1 MGLAIIFF
9 CIALAFGLGAIVFSY
24 FINENYGESCLNSYQ
39 YGWLF
44 GTMITFFIMIGLYSL
59 DHHYSP
65 QAIDVYRNKTELKI
79 KNTIENDK
87 LVSSDTIVVFKK

>member
-1 MGLAIIFF
+1 MVLAIIFL

-24 FINENYGESCLNSYQ
+24 FLNEKHGETSVNVYQ

-44 GTMITFFIMIGLYSL
+44 GTMLTFFVMLGLYSL

-65 QAIDVYRNKTELKI
+65 YRNKTELKI
-79 KNTIENDK
+79 RNTIENDK
-87 LVSSDTIVVFKK
+87 IVDSDTIVVFKK

>member
-1 MGLAIIFF
+1 MVIAIIFF

-24 FINENYGESCLNSYQ
+24 FINERHGESCLNSYQ

-44 GTMITFFIMIGLYSL
+44 GTMITFFIMLGLYSI

-87 LVSSDTIVVFKK
+87 LISSDTIVVYKK